1 MDKTKKNV
9 SESLEL
15 PKFDPNKFKPG
26 YTPSIVKKGNEEF
39 AVVVTG
45 VKDTGLCGTYWG
57 EWNNLPSRR
66 KSRINNQFLVQETP
80 EVSPPK
86 GKKAKVSS
94 SSKETSEPKT
104 PVVTKRKSS
113 GNSQSMKSA
122 NEKTKTKLP
131 IAISSQTPV
140 KIKSPTKVKTTVD
153 GSGVKKISQPSLKHT
168 RKESPSKPTGEYETN
183 SPTTTNSH
191 RESAS
196 ESPSVSCEYFSSPSA
211 FSNMSMQKERFAPYD
226 DNRWVS
232 ISKDLINNSFD
243 AVQYT
248 RALRLPFQLL
258 SFLRIKGN
266 SVMGMSCTD
275 KNNMVFVVIEGEI
288 TGALQGSTSNFD
300 CKKGDSFYIPP
311 KNNYNLMNNK
321 AREAELCIFQFA
333 NEGVIPPNSASVS
346 SESVKSPTH
355 QSK

>member
-1 MDKTKKNV
+1 M
-9 SESLEL
+9 SLKVWSFQSL
-15 PKFDPNKFKPG
+15 IPI
-26 YTPSIVKKGNEEF
+26 S
-39 AVVVTG
+39 
-45 VKDTGLCGTYWG
+45 L
-57 EWNNLPSRR
+57 
-66 KSRINNQFLVQETP
+66 NQVIHLL
-80 EVSPPK
+80 SLK
-86 GKKAKVSS
+86 
-94 SSKETSEPKT
+94 KETSEPKT

-122 NEKTKTKLP
+122 NEKTKTKSP

-140 KIKSPTKVKTTVD
+140 TIKSPTKVKTTVD
-153 GSGVKKISQPSLKHT
+153 GSGVKKISQPSFKHT

-232 ISKDLINNSFD
+232 IGKDLINNSFD

-248 RALRLPFQLL
+248 RALRLPFHLL

-266 SVMGMSCTD
+266 SVKGMSCTD

-288 TGALQGSTSNFD
+288 TVALQGSTSNFD
-300 CKKGDSFYIPP
+300 SLLQLLNLAIPQKCNKLCGLNVYKVPYKYIFMA
-311 KNNYNLMNNK
+311 K
-321 AREAELCIFQFA
+321 C
-333 NEGVIPPNSASVS
+333 
-346 SESVKSPTH
+346 
-355 QSK
+355 